1 MTLKFNIPGEPCAQ
15 GRPRFAVF
23 HGHAVAYDPAKS
35 KNYKSFVKMLAM
47 AAMDEQEWKYTELPL
62 RIAICA
68 WESIPKSKT
77 KKFRQ
82 DALEGKE
89 FPTVKPDLDNVAKT
103 IMDAL
108 SGVVYKDDKQVV
120 DLIVK
125 KRYTDQEPHVVVR
138 IEVL

>member
-1 MTLKFNIPGEPCAQ
+1 MKFKIPGEPCAQ
-15 GRPRFAVF
+15 GRPRFTVIR
-23 HGHAVAYDPAKS
+23 GHAVAFDPAKS

-47 AAMDEQEWKYTELPL
+47 DAMDEQEWKYTELPL
-62 RIAICA
+62 RIVICA
-68 WESIPKSKT
+68 WETIPKSKT

-108 SGVVYKDDKQVV
+108 SGVVYKDDKQIV

-125 KRYTDQEPHVVVR
+125 KRYTDQEPHVFVR